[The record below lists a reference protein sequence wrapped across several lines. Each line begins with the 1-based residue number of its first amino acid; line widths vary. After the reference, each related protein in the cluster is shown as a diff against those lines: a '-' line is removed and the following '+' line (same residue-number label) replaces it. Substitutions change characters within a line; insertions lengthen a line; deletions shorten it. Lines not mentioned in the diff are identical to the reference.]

1 MSPGVETDS
10 GNLNFARTST
20 GDYDKLCS
28 LDVLGLDN
36 EQGGEQHNI
45 YETFTNQ
52 LERSPKGWYQT
63 GLLWKP
69 DIPILPNNKTGSLA
83 RLRNLVKR
91 LERSPELL
99 NECKNIIKEQE
110 EEGIIEKAPEEALG

>member
-36 EQGGEQHNI
+36 EQGV
-45 YETFTNQ
+45 
-52 LERSPKGWYQT
+52 RSF
-63 GLLWKP
+63 
-69 DIPILPNNKTGSLA
+69 
-83 RLRNLVKR
+83 
-91 LERSPELL
+91 
-99 NECKNIIKEQE
+99 ECHLCK
-110 EEGIIEKAPEEALG
+110 